1 MIIDTSGHEAL
12 ELYFM
17 FGWVFASLGL
27 LYLLQ
32 RWWTSYK

>member
-1 MIIDTSGHEAL
+1 MLIQMAGDDPR
-12 ELYFM
+12 ELYM
-17 FGWVFASLGL
+17 VFAWVLSSLGL